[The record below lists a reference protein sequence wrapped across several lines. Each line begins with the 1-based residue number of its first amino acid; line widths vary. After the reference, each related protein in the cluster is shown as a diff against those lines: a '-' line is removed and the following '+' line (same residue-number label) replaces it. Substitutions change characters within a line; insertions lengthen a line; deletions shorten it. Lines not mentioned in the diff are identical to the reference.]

1 MNTLSVEFNQSLFN
15 LSDTGQSYLNL
26 SNRNILK
33 NLVIGIQK
41 ENRILLLTGEHN
53 CGKTTLIQRAIDEIQ
68 TKTLLV
74 DIDQENLNYE
84 QLIDLTGTNLNDN
97 FSLDDSIE
105 IKSAHLKELI
115 QSESIKHV
123 IFLIDQSLKFQS
135 TVLEETLKI
144 VSSNIFGSSSSHLI
158 ITGLPELVTKLN
170 ESSLFAETFDNS
182 NTFQI
187 EHLPEED
194 IRSYINFHLKD
205 LENQGKNLFSE
216 TAIERIILY
225 SKGLPGLINRLC
237 NLGLLTANIEEK
249 STVTEDMMDE
259 VLENSLFLGN
269 EFNYTPPESSIPSAP
284 IKAPPIE
291 SSSPFQSLSNIKS
304 TAFNTKNIAPDTN
317 TNQTT
322 SNTNN
327 ITPDTNTNQTT
338 PNINKTEKP
347 TNIQKPPFENKLL
360 KPDWLENS
368 SFVADKT
375 KYVEEEKQVQTKQRL
390 PRSKIKI
397 VKKDRR
403 TVDDSKKSLFFYTF
417 LMGMVFSALLGT
429 GWYFFNQNELVFD
442 DKNNFEVLA
451 DKDESISVTEGTKN
465 ETEEKNTIIEETVED
480 TDLIIQEYLQ
490 QAERQLSNKK
500 LMTPI
505 GDSAWSTYK
514 KVLEINPNNQQA
526 LSGIYQIKETYVGW
540 ARAEINKNN
549 TTHATFFLKKALE
562 ISADDPEILD
572 TLSMIKNSRVTS
584 RRKTAQAKEYIPE
597 LGYDVYKLLDEPNGI
612 SKLLIIADRQIER
625 KNLTK
630 PVNNSA
636 LSIYKV
642 ILDRYPNHI
651 QSILGVKKIK
661 NKYLA
666 WARHEIKKGDFRH
679 AEFLYSKALEVAP
692 SDPEILS
699 NIDRLRQTTG
709 DF

>member
-33 NLVIGIQK
+33 NLIIGIQK
-41 ENRILLLTGEHN
+41 GNKTLLLTGEHN

-68 TKTLLV
+68 AKTLLI
-74 DIDQENLNYE
+74 DIDQGNLDYE
-84 QLIDLTGTNLNDN
+84 QLIDLTGTNLNDD

-135 TVLEETLKI
+135 TALEKTLKI
-144 VSSNIFGSSSSHLI
+144 VNSNIFGSSSSHLI
-158 ITGLPELVTKLN
+158 ITGLPKLETKLN
-170 ESSLFAETFDNS
+170 ESSLFAEAFDDS
-182 NTFQI
+182 NTFQV
-187 EHLPEED
+187 ENLPEND

-205 LENQGKNLFSE
+205 LEKQGKNLFSE

-249 STVTEDMMDE
+249 SIVTEDMMDE

-284 IKAPPIE
+284 IEASSNT
-291 SSSPFQSLSNIKS
+291 SSSPFQSLSNVKN
-304 TAFNTKNIAPDTN
+304 TGFNTKNIDSNTKQKAPK
-317 TNQTT
+317 TNQTST
-322 SNTNN
+322 STST
-327 ITPDTNTNQTT
+327 IQT
-338 PNINKTEKP
+338 KP
-347 TNIQKPPFENKLL
+347 STKKAEEFTNIQKPLVENKLL
-360 KPDWLENS
+360 EPDWLENS
-368 SFVADKT
+368 LFVGDRRKG
-375 KYVEEEKQVQTKQRL
+375 VEEKLVPTKQRL
-390 PRSKIKI
+390 PKSKIKV
-397 VKKDRR
+397 VKKNRR
-403 TVDDSKKSLFFYTF
+403 DVDVSKKSLFFYTF

-429 GWYFFNQNELVFD
+429 GWYFLNLKELSFD
-442 DKNNFEVLA
+442 DKNTFEVLT
-451 DKDESISVTEGTKN
+451 DKDESVGVTESTDNEAEAKN
-465 ETEEKNTIIEETVED
+465 IIIEETVGD
-480 TDLIIQEYLQ
+480 SDSIQEYLQ
-490 QAERQLSNKK
+490 QAEHQLSNKK
-500 LMTPI
+500 LMTPT

-549 TTHATFFLKKALE
+549 TTLAISFLNKALE
-562 ISADDPEILD
+562 ISPDDPEILD
-572 TLSMIKNSRVTS
+572 TISMIKNSRGTT
-584 RRKTAQAKEYIPE
+584 RRRTAEIKEYIPE

-651 QSILGVKKIK
+651 QSILGIKRIK
-661 NKYLA
+661 NKYLS
-666 WARHEIKKGDFRH
+666 WAKHEIKKGDFRH

>member
-15 LSDTGQSYLNL
+15 LSDTGQSYLSL

-33 NLVIGIQK
+33 NLIICIQK
-41 ENRILLLTGEHN
+41 GNKNLLLTGEHS

-123 IFLIDQSLKFQS
+123 IFLIDQSLKFQP

-205 LENQGKNLFSE
+205 LENHGKNLFSE

-249 STVTEDMMDE
+249 PTVTEDMMDE

-269 EFNYTPPESSIPSAP
+269 EFNYTPPESSIPSVP
-284 IKAPPIE
+284 IKVPPIE

-304 TAFNTKNIAPDTN
+304 TAFNTKNIAPDTHTNRTSPN
-317 TNQTT
+317 T
-322 SNTNN
+322 
-327 ITPDTNTNQTT
+327 
-338 PNINKTEKP
+338 KKAEKP
-347 TNIQKPPFENKLL
+347 ANIQKPPFENKLL

-375 KYVEEEKQVQTKQRL
+375 NKTNKTKYVEVEEEKQVQTKQRL
-390 PRSKIKI
+390 PKSTIKI

-403 TVDDSKKSLFFYTF
+403 AVDISKKSLFFYTF

-429 GWYFFNQNELVFD
+429 GWYFLNQNELAFD

-451 DKDESISVTEGTKN
+451 DKDESISVSESTEN
-465 ETEEKNTIIEETVED
+465 ETEAKNTIIEETVED
-480 TDLIIQEYLQ
+480 SDLIIQEYLQ

-540 ARAEINKNN
+540 ARAEINKSN
-549 TTHATFFLKKALE
+549 TTHAIFFLKKALE
-562 ISADDPEILD
+562 ISPDDPEVLD
-572 TLSMIKNSRVTS
+572 TISMIQNSKVSS
-584 RRKTAQAKEYIPE
+584 RRRTAEAKEYIPE

-651 QSILGVKKIK
+651 QSILGIKKIK